1 MSPKVIT
8 GSCVDCGAPAE
19 RDLTGAPWGPFRA
32 RLASLPL
39 ICDSCSE
46 RAERD
51 RLEAEAERERLE
63 REARAEARRRKSGIP
78 AALLGLAWDDVDQAG
93 REDALA
99 AARRWAFGEIGVLVF
114 HGPVGVGKTRIAA
127 VAANA
132 LLLRRTL
139 RWTSSPVLFA
149 RLGRGFGTI
158 EREDVIDVLIGGH
171 ALVLDDLD
179 KARPSE
185 YAAEQLFAAIDTRL
199 TEGIPLLATTNL
211 GTRELQTRWPEPYG
225 EAITSRLAS
234 GEAYTIDGPD
244 RRLQSPT
251 PREGTGAS

>member
-1 MSPKVIT
+1 VTTESEIIT
-8 GSCVDCGAPAE
+8 GTCVECGAPTQ
-19 RDLTGAPWGPFRA
+19 RDLGDARWPIRE

-39 ICDSCSE
+39 VCNDCAE
-46 RAERD
+46 RAEREQ
-51 RLEAEAERERLE
+51 LEAETERER
-63 REARAEARRRKSGIP
+63 READARREARRRKSGIP
-78 AALLGLAWDDVDQAG
+78 AGLLGLAWDDVDHAG
-93 REDALA
+93 REDALDA
-99 AARRWAFGEIGVLVF
+99 AARWARGELGVLVL

-132 LLLRRTL
+132 LLARRTL
-139 RWTSSPVLFA
+139 RWTSSPVLCA
-149 RLGRGFGTI
+149 RLGHSFGTV

-199 TEGIPLLATTNL
+199 TEGVPLLATTNL
-211 GTRELQTRWPEPYG
+211 GTRELQAKWPEPYG

-234 GEAYTIDGPD
+234 GEAYAVGGHD
-244 RRLQSPT
+244 RRLRQPPP
-251 PREGTGAS
+251 PRGAHR